1 MKVFQCGLCIALFTT
16 LVLMPPSPSA
26 AGQQDG
32 ETAKSTPA
40 DGKDKPKKVDY
51 TKLKSPV
58 PFSAKSI
65 KRGQVMYKRLCVE
78 CHGYDGKSQID
89 VIADASDLTE
99 PEYYYHGSTE
109 GEVFRSI
116 RNGAGENMP
125 PYKDEVR
132 NDKDI
137 WDLVNF
143 TRSLWPAKLRPKLQ
157 DDADDRYTDETKPS
171 KSNDS

>member
-1 MKVFQCGLCIALFTT
+1 MKVFQCGLCIVLFAV
-16 LVLMPPSPSA
+16 LVLLPPSNSGAAQQDAEKEESA
-26 AGQQDG
+26 AD
-32 ETAKSTPA
+32 A
-40 DGKDKPKKVDY
+40 KDKAKKVDF

-58 PFSAKSI
+58 PYSPKSI

-116 RNGAGENMP
+116 RDGAGENMP

-132 NDKDI
+132 NEKDI
-137 WDLVNF
+137 WNLVNF
-143 TRSLWPAKLRPKLQ
+143 TRSLWPEKRRPKLQ
-157 DDADDRYTDETKPS
+157 KDTEDSDADDSDTDTS
-171 KSNDS
+171 K

>member
-1 MKVFQCGLCIALFTT
+1 MKVFQCGLCFALFIA
-16 LVLMPPSPSA
+16 VLLLSPSSGGA
-26 AGQQDG
+26 AQPDDEKSKAAADAKG
-32 ETAKSTPA
+32 ES
-40 DGKDKPKKVDY
+40 KKIDY

-58 PFSAKSI
+58 AFTTKSI

-78 CHGYDGKSQID
+78 CHGYDEKSQID

-157 DDADDRYTDETKPS
+157 EDAADTESDDSDNDTS
-171 KSNDS
+171 K